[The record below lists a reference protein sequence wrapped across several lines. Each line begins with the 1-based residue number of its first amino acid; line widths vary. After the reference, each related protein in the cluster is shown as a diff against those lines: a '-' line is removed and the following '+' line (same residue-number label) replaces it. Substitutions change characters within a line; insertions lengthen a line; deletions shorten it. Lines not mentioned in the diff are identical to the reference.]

1 MGNIKHTER
10 IHEHI
15 HLMVQ
20 GKKKKSKCQDG
31 KVACSKK
38 IASRYDGD
46 FWATTWF
53 MIQYWFYGLSYIT
66 FSGPILAFTMPVPLT
81 NTSRFGGED
90 ASIVAKMWNW
100 LSVATARMFM
110 PYAWIFTGV
119 FGGTYSE
126 LNIRNWDANTG
137 ALYFLLQWTFLPLTW
152 VQASLGFVLTS
163 PVYLI
168 LLPIWFIKWLV

>member
-1 MGNIKHTER
+1 MGNIKHMER

-66 FSGPILAFTMPVPLT
+66 FSGPILAFTMPVQAIFFLADARLCLVPSPIPLD
-81 NTSRFGGED
+81 SG
-90 ASIVAKMWNW
+90 VKMLQ
-100 LSVATARMFM
+100 LS
-110 PYAWIFTGV
+110 PKCGTG
-119 FGGTYSE
+119 F
-126 LNIRNWDANTG
+126 
-137 ALYFLLQWTFLPLTW
+137 Q
-152 VQASLGFVLTS
+152 
-163 PVYLI
+163 
-168 LLPIWFIKWLV
+168 